1 MEETM
6 LDLLPAPAAA
16 PPAVPDDEWTQIV
29 AALTRRGLLAGGAGL
44 VGLGLTVACGG
55 DTKQPAAATKP
66 TTRTVQGARGPVEVP
81 TEPKRVAALVGSN
94 DIDVMALGITPV
106 YAGTFAQGWMDLPTG
121 IVTDAAV
128 PPNVETVASARPDL
142 LLGWDWLV
150 DEPAWPKLTALAPGV
165 PLPGDKTWRETFL
178 LLADAV
184 NKRAQGES
192 ALAEFDT
199 RVKALHDGFAA
210 RPPVRLAHVGFYSP
224 GSMHWYGQDRDT
236 TKIMKE
242 LGIEVFGPDK
252 TARDVSIERL
262 DELTAPWLIVYGS
275 GEDGASALAQ
285 AKRTPLWA
293 TLPAVKA
300 GQVIEV
306 KSGVWTGAGLLWAR
320 ALVDD
325 LERRFA

>member
-1 MEETM
+1 M
-6 LDLLPAPAAA
+6 LDLMPAPAAA
-16 PPAVPDDEWTQIV
+16 RPAVSDDEWTRIV

-44 VGLGLTVACGG
+44 LGLGLTAACA
-55 DTKQPAAATKP
+55 DNNQPAAAGKP
-66 TTRTVQGARGPVEVP
+66 TTRTVQGARGPVQVP

-94 DIDVMALGITPV
+94 DIDVIALGITPV
-106 YAGTFAQGWMDLPTG
+106 YAGTFAEGWMELPTG

-150 DEPAWPKLTALAPGV
+150 DEPAWTKLTALAPGV
-165 PLPGDKTWRETFL
+165 PLPEDKTWRETFL
-178 LLADAV
+178 VLADAV
-184 NKRAQGES
+184 NRRAQGETV
-192 ALAEFDT
+192 LAEFDR
-199 RVKALHDGFAA
+199 RVKTLHDQFAT
-210 RPPVRLAHVGFYSP
+210 RPAVRLAHVGFYKP
-224 GSMHWYGQDRDT
+224 GSMTWYGQDRAT
-236 TKIMKE
+236 TEIMTE
-242 LGIEVFGPDK
+242 LGIKVAGPAK
-252 TARDVSIERL
+252 TAQDVSTERL
-262 DELTAPWLIVYGS
+262 ADLTAPWLIVYGS
-275 GEDGASALAQ
+275 GDDGASALAQ

-325 LERRFA
+325 LERHFSA